1 MLRLKAYPITKTK
14 AKQDRLRKCS
24 KCNREGL
31 DRRRAS
37 EHKAKCWEKTGASW
51 LFQSDAAG
59 EYNLTAD
66 QVAGNNYNRKHGTT
80 AIKRFCTGKHPT
92 IG

>member
-1 MLRLKAYPITKTK
+1 MLKLKAYPKEKTK

-37 EHKAKCWEKTGASW
+37 DHKAKCWEKKTSAYW
-51 LFQSDAAG
+51 LFQSDAG

-80 AIKRFCTGKHPT
+80 AIKRLCTGKHPT